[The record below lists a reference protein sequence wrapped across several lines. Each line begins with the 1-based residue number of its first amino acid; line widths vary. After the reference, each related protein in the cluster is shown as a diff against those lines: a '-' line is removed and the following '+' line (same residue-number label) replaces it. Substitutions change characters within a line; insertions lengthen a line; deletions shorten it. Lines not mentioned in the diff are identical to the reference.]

1 MKVKK
6 WSESPSVVPNSL
18 WPHGLYC
25 PWHSPGQNTG
35 VGSLS
40 LLQGIFQTQGLNTGL
55 LHCTWILYQLS
66 QKWSPRILVWVTYP
80 SFRGSSQPRN
90 PTRVSCIA
98 GGSFTN
104 WATRE
109 AMREKEN
116 FWQKNILL
124 SNTHSKLFTWLSS
137 LPSFKSD
144 LLQGFKDLLD
154 SPIQNSPSVNGTE
167 WGLVPESTSICYL
180 FSFW

>member
-1 MKVKK
+1 MAYFVNESFLPEMKVKK

-40 LLQGIFQTQGLNTGL
+40 LLQGIFQTQGLNIGL

-116 FWQKNILL
+116 FWQKK
-124 SNTHSKLFTWLSS
+124 T
-137 LPSFKSD
+137 
-144 LLQGFKDLLD
+144 
-154 SPIQNSPSVNGTE
+154 
-167 WGLVPESTSICYL
+167 
-180 FSFW
+180 FSFQIPTANYLLGYLLYLLLKVIYYKASRIY